1 MSEVTSIDKN
11 EDHDNISEIIAQKP
25 LTVKDEYA
33 SLVPQISEQEYQT
46 IKQSIKDNG
55 QWVPI
60 ITNPQL
66 IILDGHTRFRACKEL
81 GLEPRIMI
89 REFEDPLLEKQFIIQ
104 INRDRRHLTPFQRI
118 ELECKY
124 DKIQSELAKK
134 RMSEAGKIGAE
145 KRWKARRK
153 TDEPK
158 ESRGTDRVRQNYTTP
173 SNVPK
178 LAAKTE
184 VVGRAIDISAK
195 NAQVSPATYNKG
207 RKIIDSAPPAEVLNK
222 LRTGQMT
229 VHKAYRQINN
239 QKNIRDLI
247 SKGANCKVKFPD
259 DVKLIEGGLAEKC
272 KDIPAKSIDLIFT
285 DPWYD
290 NKSLPIY
297 DELAKVAA
305 THLKDG
311 GSLVTSCGQNLKY
324 EVIQLMKSRG
334 LTPWWEIAIIQN
346 KSQSKIFAKK
356 VIVKSK
362 PLLWFVKGSAPKIP
376 GYIEDIVESQH
387 PDKTDIESTAEPEHV
402 ISKLTV
408 QGDVVLDPLMGTGT
422 TGIAAVKLKR
432 RFIGIEKNPDKLLKA
447 RGRISDFLDH
457 HNEGEEKT
465 MIDNSSSSSRED
477 SLTLTDV
484 T

>member
-1 MSEVTSIDKN
+1 MSEVTNINKN
-11 EDHDNISEIIAQKP
+11 EGHDNISVIIAPKP

-33 SLVPQISEQEYQT
+33 SLVPQISEEEYQT
-46 IKQSIKDNG
+46 IIQSIKDNG

-81 GLEPRIMI
+81 GLVPRIMI
-89 REFEDPLLEKQFIIQ
+89 RKFEDPLLEKQFIIQ
-104 INRDRRHLTPFQRI
+104 INRNRRHLTSFQRI

-124 DKIQSELAKK
+124 SKIQSELAKK

-145 KRWKARRK
+145 KRWKGRRK
-153 TDEPK
+153 TEEPK
-158 ESRGTDRVRQNYTTP
+158 ESHSTDRVGQNYTTP

-178 LAAKTE
+178 PAEKTE
-184 VVGRAIDISAK
+184 VVGRAIDMSAK

-207 RKIIDSAPPAEVLNK
+207 KKVIDSAPPAEVLNK

-239 QKNIRDLI
+239 QKKIQDLK
-247 SKGANCKVKFPD
+247 SKDANYNVKFPD
-259 DVKLIEGGLAEKC
+259 NVKLIEGDLAEKC
-272 KDIPAKSIDLIFT
+272 KDIQAKSIDLIFT

-311 GSLVTSCGQNLKY
+311 GSLVISSGQNLKY

-334 LTPWWEIAIIQN
+334 LTPWWEIAIIQH
-346 KSQSKIFAKK
+346 KSHSKISVKK
-356 VIVKSK
+356 VIVKWK
-362 PLLWFVKGSAPKIP
+362 PLLWFVKGPEPKISD
-376 GYIEDIVESQH
+376 YIEDIVESQH
-387 PDKTDIESTAEPEHV
+387 PDKTIDRDIESTTEPEHV
-402 ISKLTV
+402 ISKLTI

-432 RFIGIEKNPDKLLKA
+432 RFIGIEKNPDKLLTAKS
-447 RGRISDFLDH
+447 RISDFLGH
-457 HNEGEEKT
+457 QNEGE
-465 MIDNSSSSSRED
+465 DNK
-477 SLTLTDV
+477 
-484 T
+484 

>member
-11 EDHDNISEIIAQKP
+11 EAHDNTTNNTSDIIALKP
-25 LTVKDEYA
+25 LVVKEEYA

-66 IILDGHTRFRACKEL
+66 FILDGHTRFKACKEL

-89 REFEDPLLEKQFIIQ
+89 REFEGPLQEKQFIIQ
-104 INRDRRHLTPFQRI
+104 INRNRRHLTPFQRI

-124 DKIQSELAKK
+124 DMIQSELAKK

-145 KRWKARRK
+145 KRWKGRRK
-153 TDEPK
+153 TDESK
-158 ESRGTDRVRQNYTTP
+158 EFRKTDKVRQNYTTP

-178 LAAKTE
+178 PAGKTE

-195 NAQVSPATYNKG
+195 NAQVSSATYNKG

-239 QKNIRDLI
+239 QKKIQNLI
-247 SKGANCKVKFPD
+247 SKGANCNVKFTD
-259 DVKLIEGGLAEKC
+259 DVKLIEGDLAEKC
-272 KDIPAKSIDLIFT
+272 KDIQAESIDLIFT

-290 NKSLPIY
+290 DKSLPIY
-297 DELAKVAA
+297 DQLAKVAA

-311 GSLVTSCGQNLKY
+311 GSLVTNCGQNLKY
-324 EVIQLMKSRG
+324 EVIQFMKSRG

-346 KSQSKIFAKK
+346 RSQSRIFVKK
-356 VIVKSK
+356 VIVKWK
-362 PLLWFVKGSAPKIP
+362 PLLWFVKGPEPKIFE
-376 GYIEDIVESQH
+376 YIEDLVVSQR
-387 PDKTDIESTAEPEHV
+387 PDKALDRDIQSTVEAEHV

-422 TGIAAVKLKR
+422 TGIAAIKLKR
-432 RFIGIEKNPDKLLKA
+432 RFIGIEKNPDKLLTAK
-447 RGRISDFLDH
+447 GRISDFLGH
-457 HNEGEEKT
+457 HQ
-465 MIDNSSSSSRED
+465 ISSSSSKED
-477 SLTLTDV
+477 H
-484 T
+484 